1 MDTEHV
7 SWFEAQVLGNDIES
21 LQALFNC
28 YVYEYIKISMNVV
41 NKGKPKA
48 FKYFFN

>member
-7 SWFEAQVLGNDIES
+7 SWFEAQATGNDIGS

-28 YVYEYIKISMNVV
+28 YVHEYIKISMNVV
-41 NKGKPKA
+41 NKGKPQT
-48 FKYFFN
+48 FKYFLN